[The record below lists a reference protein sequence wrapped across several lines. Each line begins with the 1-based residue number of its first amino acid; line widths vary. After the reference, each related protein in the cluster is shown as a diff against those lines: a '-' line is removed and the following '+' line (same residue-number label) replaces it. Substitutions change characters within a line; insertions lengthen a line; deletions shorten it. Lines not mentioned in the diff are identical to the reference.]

1 MKIVN
6 EKGKLFGLINI
17 IDLSIIVL
25 ILLIG
30 SVFVLK
36 SVGKDVGPITNNTA
50 EQSLTVTFKSSVRN
64 DEQIKSLKEK
74 DQLISLLK
82 PVDAYVKSISY
93 SELQVPISTADGRQ
107 VYSPDPMRKQ
117 LTVTFTMKTSAG
129 NGIIRLDSQEVCV
142 GKNFTLKTRTF
153 ESQGTIE
160 AIEFK

>member
-17 IDLSIIVL
+17 IDLSIIIL

-36 SVGKDVGPITNNTA
+36 SLGTEVGPITSSTA
-50 EQSLTVTFKSSVRN
+50 EQNLTVTFKSSVKN
-64 DEQIKSLKEK
+64 DEQIKALKEK

-82 PVDAYVKSISY
+82 PVDAYIKSISY
-93 SELQVPISTADGRQ
+93 EVLQVPGTNAEGQQ
-107 VYSPDPMRKQ
+107 VYSPDPKRKQ
-117 LTVTFTMKTSAG
+117 LTVKFTMKTSAG
-129 NGIIRLDSQEVCV
+129 NGIIRLDSQDICV

-153 ESQGTIE
+153 EVPGTVE
-160 AIEFK
+160 AIEFN